1 MRKVVVTGIG
11 VVSPLGSELNLFWDR
26 LKSGYCG
33 IGPLTSFD
41 ASAMTSRIAGEI
53 IEFDPTDFIPLKEQ
67 RRMDNFSKYAV
78 GASAMAVKDANLNM
92 DEEDPT
98 RAGVI
103 VSSGIGGLSTLEKQ
117 HSIYLEKGPGR
128 CSPFMIPQM
137 IVNIA
142 GGLVAIQHNMQGPN
156 YAIVTACASGTHSIG
171 AAMNTI
177 KYGDADIMLAG
188 GTEASTTPMG
198 VAGFCA
204 LRALSTRNDDPK
216 HACRPFDKD
225 RDGFIMASGA
235 GVIVLEEYE
244 RAKARGAK
252 IYCELS
258 GYGATC
264 DAYHMTAPTEDG
276 NGAARA
282 MKQAI
287 AGSGMNAEDVDYV
300 NAHGTSTPL
309 NDAMETNAIKLAL
322 GEASKKVMV
331 SSTKSMTGHMLGA
344 AGGVEAAVCA
354 LAIKNGVVPPTINHD
369 NPSEGLDLDYV
380 PNTAREA
387 DLKFCLS
394 NSLGFGGH
402 NASIG
407 FKKLD

>member
-11 VVSPLGSELNLFWDR
+11 VVSPLGSDLNLFWDR

-53 IEFDPTDFIPLKEQ
+53 IEFNPDDFIPKKEQ
-67 RRMDNFSKYAV
+67 RRMDNFSKYAI
-78 GASAMAVKDANLNM
+78 GAASMAVKDANLNM
-92 DEEDPT
+92 DVEEPT

-117 HSIYLEKGPGR
+117 HSIYLEKGPAR

-171 AAMNTI
+171 AAANTI

-204 LRALSTRNDDPK
+204 LRALSTRNDDPE

-235 GVIVLEEYE
+235 GVLVLEEYE
-244 RAKARGAK
+244 HAKARGAN

-258 GYGATC
+258 GFGATC

-276 NGAARA
+276 KGAARA
-282 MKQAI
+282 MTQAI
-287 AGSGMNAEDVDYV
+287 AGAGMNPEDVDYV

-322 GEASKKVMV
+322 GEHSKKVMV

-344 AGGVEAAVCA
+344 AGGVEAAICA
-354 LAIKNGVVPPTINHD
+354 LTIKNGVVPPTINHD
-369 NPSEGLDLDYV
+369 NPGEGLDLDYV
-380 PNTAREA
+380 PKVSREA
-387 DLKFCLS
+387 DIKFCLS

>member
-11 VVSPLGSELNLFWDR
+11 VVSPLGSDLNLFWDR
-26 LKSGYCG
+26 LTSGYCG
-33 IGPLTSFD
+33 IGPITSFD

-53 IEFDPTDFIPLKEQ
+53 IEFDPSDFIPPKEQ
-67 RRMDNFSKYAV
+67 RRMDNFSKYAIA
-78 GASAMAVKDANLNM
+78 ASDMAIKDANLDM
-92 DEEDPT
+92 GKEDPT

-103 VSSGIGGLSTLEKQ
+103 ISSGIGGLNTLETQ
-117 HSIYLEKGPGR
+117 HKIYIEKGPAR

-137 IVNIA
+137 IVNMA
-142 GGLVAIQHNMQGPN
+142 GGLVAIRHNMQGPN

-171 AAMNTI
+171 NALNTI

-235 GVIVLEEYE
+235 GVLVLEEME
-244 RAKARGAK
+244 HAKARGAD

-276 NGAARA
+276 DGAARA
-282 MKQAI
+282 IKLAVAS
-287 AGSGMNAEDVDYV
+287 AGMTPEDVDYI

-309 NDAMETNAIKLAL
+309 NDKMETNAIKGAL
-322 GEASKKVMV
+322 GEAAKKVMV

-344 AGGVEAAVCA
+344 AGGLEAAVCA
-354 LAIKNGVVPPTINHD
+354 LVVKNGVVPPTINHD
-369 NPSEGLDLDYV
+369 NPGEGLDLDYV

-387 DLKFCLS
+387 DVKFCIS

-402 NASIG
+402 NATIG
-407 FKKLD
+407 FKKI

>member
-11 VVSPLGSELNLFWDR
+11 VVSPLGSDLNLFWDR

-53 IEFDPTDFIPLKEQ
+53 IEFDPSDFIPPKEQ
-67 RRMDNFSKYAV
+67 RRMDNFTKYAI
-78 GASAMAVKDANLNM
+78 GAADMAVKDASLNM

-103 VSSGIGGLSTLEKQ
+103 VSSGIGGLATLEKQ
-117 HSIYLEKGPGR
+117 HSIYLEKGPSR

-142 GGLVAIQHNMQGPN
+142 GGLIAINHNMQGPN

-171 AAMNTI
+171 SAMNTI
-177 KYGDADIMLAG
+177 KYGDADVMLAG
-188 GTEASTTPMG
+188 GTESSTTPMG

-235 GVIVLEEYE
+235 GVLVLEEYE
-244 RAKARGAK
+244 HAKARGAK

-276 NGAARA
+276 KGAARA
-282 MKQAI
+282 MQQAI
-287 AGSGMNAEDVDYV
+287 SSSGMNPEDVDYV

-322 GEASKKVMV
+322 GEASKTVMV

-344 AGGVEAAVCA
+344 AGGVEGAVCA

-369 NPSEGLDLDYV
+369 NPGEGLDLDYV
-380 PNTAREA
+380 PNTARKT

>member
-11 VVSPLGSELNLFWDR
+11 VVSPLGSDLNLFWDR

-41 ASAMTSRIAGEI
+41 ASAMTSQIAGEI
-53 IEFDPTDFIPLKEQ
+53 IEFDPNDFIPPKEQ
-67 RRMDNFSKYAV
+67 RRMDNFSKYAI
-78 GASAMAVKDANLNM
+78 GAAAMAVKDANLNM
-92 DEEDPT
+92 EEEDPT

-142 GGLVAIQHNMQGPN
+142 GGLIAIEHNMQGPN

-171 AAMNTI
+171 NALNTI

-188 GTEASTTPMG
+188 GTESSTTPMG

-204 LRALSTRNDDPK
+204 LRALSTRNDDPE

-235 GVIVLEEYE
+235 GVVVLEEYE
-244 RAKARGAK
+244 HAKARGAN

-264 DAYHMTAPTEDG
+264 DAYHITAPTEDG
-276 NGAARA
+276 AGAARA

-287 AGSGMNAEDVDYV
+287 SSSGMNPEDVDYI

-309 NDAMETNAIKLAL
+309 NDKMETNATKLAL
-322 GEASKKVMV
+322 GDASKKVMV

-369 NPSEGLDLDYV
+369 NPGEGLDLDYV
-380 PNTAREA
+380 PKVSREA

-407 FKKLD
+407 FKKI

>member
-53 IEFDPTDFIPLKEQ
+53 IEFDPSDFIPPKEQ
-67 RRMDNFSKYAV
+67 RRMDNFSKYAI
-78 GASAMAVKDANLNM
+78 GAADMAVKNANLNM

-117 HSIYLEKGPGR
+117 HSIYLEKGPAR

-142 GGLVAIQHNMQGPN
+142 GGLVAINHNMQGPN

-225 RDGFIMASGA
+225 RDGFIMSSGA
-235 GVIVLEEYE
+235 GVLVLEEYE

-287 AGSGMNAEDVDYV
+287 ASSDMNAEDVDYV

-344 AGGVEAAVCA
+344 AGGIEAAVCA
-354 LAIKNGVVPPTINHD
+354 LAIQNSVVPPTINHD

>member
-53 IEFDPTDFIPLKEQ
+53 IEFDPSDFIPPKDQ
-67 RRMDNFSKYAV
+67 RRMDNFSKYAI
-78 GASAMAVKDANLNM
+78 GAADMAVKDANLNM

-103 VSSGIGGLSTLEKQ
+103 VSSGIGGLATLEKQ
-117 HSIYLEKGPGR
+117 HSIYLEKGPAR

-188 GTEASTTPMG
+188 GAEASTTPMG

-235 GVIVLEEYE
+235 GVLVLEEYE
-244 RAKARGAK
+244 RAKARGAQ

-287 AGSGMNAEDVDYV
+287 ASSGMNPEDVNYV

-322 GEASKKVMV
+322 GEDSKKVMV

-380 PNTAREA
+380 PNVAREA
-387 DLKFCLS
+387 DLNFCLS

-402 NASIG
+402 NATIG

>member
-1 MRKVVVTGIG
+1 MRKVVITGIG
-11 VVSPLGSELNLFWDR
+11 VVSPLGSDLNLFWNR

-41 ASAMTSRIAGEI
+41 ASAMTSQIAGEI
-53 IEFDPTDFIPLKEQ
+53 IEFDANDFIPPKEQ
-67 RRMDNFSKYAV
+67 RRMDNFSKYAI
-78 GASAMAVKDANLNM
+78 GAADLAVKDANLNM

-103 VSSGIGGLSTLEKQ
+103 VSSGIGGLATLEKQ
-117 HSIYLEKGPGR
+117 HSIYLEKGPAR

-137 IVNIA
+137 IVNMA
-142 GGLVAIQHNMQGPN
+142 GGLVAIKHNMQGPN

-171 AAMNTI
+171 AAANTI
-177 KYGDADIMLAG
+177 RYGDADIMLAG
-188 GTEASTTPMG
+188 GSEASTTPMG

-235 GVIVLEEYE
+235 GVLVLEEYE
-244 RAKARGAK
+244 HAKARGAQ

-276 NGAARA
+276 NGAAHA
-282 MKQAI
+282 MKLAI
-287 AGSGMNAEDVDYV
+287 ASAGMNPEDVDYV

-309 NDAMETNAIKLAL
+309 NDAMETNAIKTAL
-322 GEASKKVMV
+322 GEAAKKVMV

-369 NPSEGLDLDYV
+369 NPGEGLDLDYV

-407 FKKLD
+407 FKKI